1 MTAVFRARPS
11 ARSIEIENHL
21 KRKNPRRMNQ
31 DSDLFWDIFNK
42 RDNIKAP
49 IQDNFSSRTDLSIF
63 TSVAPGLLDQSNE
76 TSWIQ
81 WNLQASYFRRLRRSH
96 SSSEVSSR
104 YKPKSDAWSHLEE
117 SVVSSSHIVLLQIMS
132 SGGSLRYNR
141 KSVGPRK
148 ELQHWLDSPP
158 RASQPEPLKAIYY
171 RETAKQGQIRV
182 LKFQKIWLCEKDQH
196 VTPFQ

>member
-1 MTAVFRARPS
+1 M
-11 ARSIEIENHL
+11 
-21 KRKNPRRMNQ
+21 
-31 DSDLFWDIFNK
+31 IFL
-42 RDNIKAP
+42 
-49 IQDNFSSRTDLSIF
+49 QEHLSIF

-76 TSWIQ
+76 RSWIQ

-132 SGGSLRYNR
+132 SGGSLRYSR
-141 KSVGPRK
+141 KSVRPRK
-148 ELQHWLDSPP
+148 ELQHWLP

-171 RETAKQGQIRV
+171 WETAKQGQIRV
-182 LKFQKIWLCEKDQH
+182 LKSQKIWVCEKDQH